1 VEHDPPYSTLECSQI
16 PTRFS
21 FASLSSPRSF
31 SSYSFDFSPLGKF
44 ALSLSKPVLSL
55 SKGMNESSVETV
67 EDFPFV
73 LSLSKHV
80 HAFFSTLLGQVLVA
94 KNTGD
99 HNSLIDQTSSTTVE
113 ELIRRGE
120 PATASTRA
128 RWSARIAPGWR
139 KAPRATTVMS
149 DSPQPRRQPLSPTA
163 SSGP

>member
-44 ALSLSKPVLSL
+44 ALSL

-120 PATASTRA
+120 SATASNRA
-128 RWSARIAPGWR
+128 R
-139 KAPRATTVMS
+139 
-149 DSPQPRRQPLSPTA
+149 
-163 SSGP
+163 